1 MGILSRNV
9 FREIISSAVLGTT
22 LFTFV
27 LFLRELGKLFN
38 YLVTSSAPPALT
50 ALLFGLVF
58 PPVLTL
64 TVPVGVLVGVLIA
77 LGRMS
82 TDGEIIAMRA
92 AGVPSRRV
100 LFPVMTFAVLGTAV
114 AGACS
119 LWLTPLATR
128 ETYHILNDLIAS
140 QLTAEIQPRVFSEQ
154 FPNTIL
160 YISDVVPT
168 DPVKWRRIFIADIT
182 PPDKRQGGTNPH
194 EAGEGPRIT
203 VADEAL
209 ALPDIRHNN
218 IQLSMSRVR
227 THEAAA
233 DPQRYYNT
241 AFPKGDQVLE
251 AMQRDELTPKGF
263 TAMSTR
269 LLLKNPRETVDAQIE
284 LHRRFALPLAC
295 LLMALVGIPLGV
307 SSRKGGKSLAF
318 VLTVLLAFAYYMGLI
333 SMIGLAQRGT
343 MKAWIAVWTP
353 NTVLFLIGLVLF
365 ARLDQPGDRDWTTSV
380 RAAYDAIARRI
391 SARLEKVR
399 PNTST
404 RRSIRRRLFLL
415 PQIIDTYVLR
425 TFWFY
430 FGVLLFSFVM
440 MTIVYNF
447 FELLGDIIKNH
458 IAFTRVLTYFVF
470 LSPKLVYDSSPMGVL
485 VAVLVTFGILAKNNE
500 VSAFK
505 ACGVSLHR
513 LALPVMFSSIA
524 LSAGLFAFDYYIVPQ
539 ANRIQDAIRAEIKG
553 RPIQTYLDPGR
564 KWILNDQDSRIYYYK
579 YFDPSEQLMIGVQ
592 VFEFDPQPFQLR
604 RHISAERA
612 RWEPSLN
619 TWVFQNGWERRIQ
632 MVGDSFRDTWND
644 FRGKTATFKECD
656 EPPSYF
662 LKEVKQDKQMNFQ
675 ELADYISDLKRS
687 GFDTINLQVQY
698 HKKFAVPLFALIMA
712 MLSVPFAFMTG
723 NRGAMAGV
731 GISFVIAIAYW
742 SVSLLFE
749 QVGRVNQLPPML
761 AAWSPDALFSLA
773 GMYLLARLRT

>member
-1 MGILSRNV
+1 MGILSRNT
-9 FREIISSAVLGTT
+9 FAEIVSSALLGTT

-27 LFLRELGKLFN
+27 LFLRQLSRLFN
-38 YLVTSSAPPALT
+38 YLVTSSAPPSTIAF
-50 ALLFGLVF
+50 LFGLVF

-64 TVPVGVLVGVLIA
+64 TIPIGVLVGVLIA

-100 LFPVMTFAVLGTAV
+100 AFPVMTFALLGTAL
-114 AGACS
+114 AGTCS
-119 LWLTPLATR
+119 LWLTPAATR
-128 ETYHILNDLIAS
+128 ATYRILNDLIAS

-160 YISDVVPT
+160 YIGDVIPS
-168 DPVKWRRIFIADIT
+168 DPVRWRKVFIADLST
-182 PPDKRQGGTNPH
+182 PDKRKSSTSK

-203 VADEAL
+203 IASEAL
-209 ALPDIRHNN
+209 ALPDIKNNN
-218 IQLSMSRVR
+218 IQLSMTNVR
-227 THEAAA
+227 THEAAL

-241 AFPKGDQVLE
+241 ASPRGEQLLE
-251 AMQRDELTPKGF
+251 AMQRDEVAPKDF
-263 TAMSTR
+263 TAMGTR
-269 LLLKNPRETVDAQIE
+269 DLMRNPRATVDAQIE
-284 LHRRFALPLAC
+284 YHRRLALPLAC
-295 LLMALVGIPLGV
+295 MLLALIGIPLGV
-307 SSRKGGKSLAF
+307 SSRKGGKSMAF

-333 SMIGLAQRGT
+333 SLIGLAQRGT
-343 MKAWIAVWTP
+343 LPAWLAVWTP
-353 NTVLFLIGLVLF
+353 NTLFLFVGLVMY
-365 ARLDQPGDRDWTTSV
+365 ARLDRPGDRDWTAGFQ
-380 RAAYDAIARRI
+380 RAYSFIERVVNDKLQRVQAPH
-391 SARLEKVR
+391 SAKNGRMSGR
-399 PNTST
+399 W
-404 RRSIRRRLFLL
+404 FLL
-415 PQIIDTYVLR
+415 PQVIDAYVLK

-430 FGVLLFSFVM
+430 FVVLLASFVM
-440 MTIVYNF
+440 LTIVYNF

-458 IAFTRVLTYFVF
+458 IAFTRVLTYFFF
-470 LSPKLVYDSSPMGVL
+470 LTPKLMYDSAPMGVL

-500 VSAFK
+500 VTAFK

-513 LALPVMFSSIA
+513 LAMPVLVSSIA
-524 LSAGLFAFDYYIVPQ
+524 LSGSLFGFDHYVVPK

-564 KWILNDQDSRIYYYK
+564 KWILNDKASRIYYYK
-579 YFDPSEQLMIGVQ
+579 YFDPTEQVMGGVQ
-592 VFEFDPQPFQLR
+592 VFDLDPQTFELH

-612 RWEPSLN
+612 RWEPNLN
-619 TWVFQNGWERRIQ
+619 VWVFQNGWARRIW
-632 MVGDSFRDTWND
+632 MVGDAFRDDWND
-644 FRGKTATFKECD
+644 FRGRTETFKELT

-675 ELADYISDLKRS
+675 ELSAYIKDLQQS

-731 GISFVIAIAYW
+731 GISFGIAIAYW

-749 QVGRVNQLPPML
+749 QVGRVNQLPPVL

-773 GMYLLARLRT
+773 GAYLLARLRT